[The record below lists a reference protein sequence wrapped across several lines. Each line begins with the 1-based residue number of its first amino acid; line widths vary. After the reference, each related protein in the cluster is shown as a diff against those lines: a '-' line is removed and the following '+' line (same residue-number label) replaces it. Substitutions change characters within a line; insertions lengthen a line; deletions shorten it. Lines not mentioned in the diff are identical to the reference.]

1 MGGEN
6 MLIRKFAAGLALSV
20 AALVAIMPVAGH
32 ADALQNIKDVGKVRV
47 AIDPSAPPYSAVNE
61 QGDYTG
67 FEVEVAKRL
76 ASDWGVTLQ
85 IVPSTPANRIPYL
98 ITGQADL
105 VVSTLSITDE
115 RKQVID
121 FSRPYSGIQIVVGA
135 PETAGIASL
144 EDLVGKRVAVT
155 RGSTNDDEITK
166 DALPG
171 TNILRFEDDATSIT
185 ALLSGQAEAYV
196 TAPALFTSIRA
207 KAPEMNMEPRI
218 VLKTNLT
225 GIGLPKGEENL
236 RAALDQ
242 WVAERLADG
251 TLAQLYHEQFQLDL
265 PKEVLEANGG

>member
-1 MGGEN
+1 
-6 MLIRKFAAGLALSV
+6 MLIRKLAAGLVFSV
-20 AALVAIMPVAGH
+20 VALVTVVPGTGH
-32 ADALQNIKDVGKVRV
+32 ADALQNIKDSGKVRI

-61 QGDYTG
+61 RGDYAG

-115 RKQVID
+115 RKEVID

-135 PETAGIASL
+135 PEAAGIASI

-155 RGSTNDDEITK
+155 RGSTNDDEITR

-185 ALLSGQAEAYV
+185 ALLSGQVEAYV

-225 GIGLPKGEENL
+225 GIGLLKGEDGL

-242 WVAERLADG
+242 WVADRLADG
-251 TLAQLYHEQFQLDL
+251 TLARLYHDQFQLQL
-265 PKEVLEANGG
+265 PEEVFQAGGS

>member
-1 MGGEN
+1 
-6 MLIRKFAAGLALSV
+6 MLIRKLAVGLALSV
-20 AALVAIMPVAGH
+20 VALVTVVPGTGH
-32 ADALQNIKDVGKVRV
+32 ADALQNIKDSGKVRI
-47 AIDPSAPPYSAVNE
+47 AIDPAAPPYSAVNE
-61 QGDYTG
+61 QGDYAG
-67 FEVEVAKRL
+67 FEVEVEVAKRL

-98 ITGQADL
+98 ITGQAHL

-207 KAPEMNMEPRI
+207 KSPEMNMEPRI

-225 GIGLPKGEENL
+225 GIGLPKGEDSL
-236 RAALDQ
+236 RDALDQ
-242 WVAERLADG
+242 WVADRLADG
-251 TLAQLYHEQFQLDL
+251 TLARLYHDQFQLEL
-265 PKEVLEANGG
+265 PEEVFQAGGS